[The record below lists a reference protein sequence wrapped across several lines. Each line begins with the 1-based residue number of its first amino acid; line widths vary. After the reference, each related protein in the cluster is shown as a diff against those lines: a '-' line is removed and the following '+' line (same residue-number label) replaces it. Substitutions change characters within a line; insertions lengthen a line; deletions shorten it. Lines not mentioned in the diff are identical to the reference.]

1 MEHMPS
7 MIRIALVG
15 GGAFCA
21 ELLAKTAAGLGR
33 EGILAPFVAVADPDP
48 EAPGVRLAAGM
59 GLAVFRDYRDLY
71 DPRLDIHL
79 IILLTPEEEVLHEIL
94 KTRPPRIRILSFS
107 VFRMF
112 WTAIAAEE
120 RKLRQRS
127 GEMEA
132 ILNGIE
138 DFILVILPDRTIADA
153 NLSFLRKMGV
163 SREEVIGR
171 RCDEVYRRR
180 GRPCAGPGESCPLE
194 LVVRHRRPERQ
205 VQRRSGA
212 GGEERFTEVQVYPV
226 WEKNGRISR
235 FIHISRD
242 ITAWRRQEE
251 EIMRRLEGM
260 VEERTRQLKETT
272 AQLLHRD
279 KMASLGKLA
288 AAVVHEINNPIAGIL
303 NLTLLM
309 KRMLG
314 EGPPAPQTIAEF
326 QGFLGLMETE
336 TRRVSRIVSDLLA
349 FSRQSRLEM
358 KPLDLNRLIEKT
370 VQLNANL
377 LKIAGIQV
385 EARLAPDLLPIV
397 GSEDQLQ
404 QVLVNLIS
412 NAVQAMEPRGG
423 GRLTLTS
430 ENGPGEGWIRVRI
443 GDTGIGIPP
452 ENVPRIF
459 EPFFTTRSGK
469 GVGLGLSVAYGI
481 VQGHG
486 GTIAVASAVGEGTN
500 FEIRL
505 PRSPAAQTG
514 ERGKEAAWP
523 PPESSSSTTS

>member
-1 MEHMPS
+1 
-7 MIRIALVG
+7 
-15 GGAFCA
+15 
-21 ELLAKTAAGLGR
+21 
-33 EGILAPFVAVADPDP
+33 
-48 EAPGVRLAAGM
+48 
-59 GLAVFRDYRDLY
+59 
-71 DPRLDIHL
+71 
-79 IILLTPEEEVLHEIL
+79 
-94 KTRPPRIRILSFS
+94 
-107 VFRMF
+107 
-112 WTAIAAEE
+112 
-120 RKLRQRS
+120 
-127 GEMEA
+127 
-132 ILNGIE
+132 
-138 DFILVILPDRTIADA
+138 
-153 NLSFLRKMGV
+153 
-163 SREEVIGR
+163 
-171 RCDEVYRRR
+171 
-180 GRPCAGPGESCPLE
+180 
-194 LVVRHRRPERQ
+194 
-205 VQRRSGA
+205 
-212 GGEERFTEVQVYPV
+212 
-226 WEKNGRISR
+226 
-235 FIHISRD
+235 
-242 ITAWRRQEE
+242 
-251 EIMRRLEGM
+251 
-260 VEERTRQLKETT
+260 
-272 AQLLHRD
+272 
-279 KMASLGKLA
+279 
-288 AAVVHEINNPIAGIL
+288 
-303 NLTLLM
+303 M

-314 EGPPAPQTIAEF
+314 EGPPSPQTIAEF

-486 GTIAVASAVGEGTN
+486 GTIAVASTVGEGTN

-523 PPESSSSTTS
+523 PPASSSSTTS